1 MEIMTKVICP
11 YCKEWLDIE
20 KFLTLDDLKNEYT
33 YKECYLCNK
42 HFALRLK
49 TSIHAKPTKIEREI
63 EVIKRTPEGVKE
75 IAERYEAQKKKIPFS
90 IERNPYAN
98 TTEIQIGKHNIRYT
112 N

>member
-1 MEIMTKVICP
+1 MEIMSKVICP

-49 TSIHAKPTKIEREI
+49 TAVHAKPTSIEKEI
-63 EVIKRTPEGVKE
+63 EETLRSIKFLREMRKLHPETIFITKPREEELEKLYRLQKE
-75 IAERYEAQKKKIPFS
+75 NEKK
-90 IERNPYAN
+90 
-98 TTEIQIGKHNIRYT
+98 
-112 N
+112 

>member
-33 YKECYLCNK
+33 YKECYQCNK

-49 TSIHAKPTKIEREI
+49 TTIHAKPTKIEREI
-63 EVIKRTPEGVKE
+63 EANLSDIKYKKLMRNEHPEIMILPTQYNEAELEKLYKLQKE
-75 IAERYEAQKKKIPFS
+75 NEKK
-90 IERNPYAN
+90 
-98 TTEIQIGKHNIRYT
+98 
-112 N
+112 